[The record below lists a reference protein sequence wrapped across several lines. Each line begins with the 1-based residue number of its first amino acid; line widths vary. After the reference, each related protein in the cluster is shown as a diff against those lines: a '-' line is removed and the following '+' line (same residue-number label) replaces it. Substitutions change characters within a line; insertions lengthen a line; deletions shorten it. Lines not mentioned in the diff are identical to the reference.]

1 MQTRATA
8 GILARLRAMVR
19 GDKRTVE
26 AQPPAPVVPEPSP
39 APAPVGAEQPSAKE
53 F

>member
-1 MQTRATA
+1 VQTLPTA
-8 GILARLRAMVR
+8 GILARLRAMLR

-39 APAPVGAEQPSAKE
+39 ARTPAAAEQPSAKE
-53 F
+53 V